1 MRKRANERR
10 VFLVVL
16 LFAILIT
23 DPMGF
28 ADNPTPSA
36 SPSASSTV
44 DSPLVNT
51 SPSDALA
58 TPSPKPTVPQ
68 HPPYLLPKTVD
79 GPVPKDLKPSLAD
92 VAKDR
97 PTPYQDRCHTQQNL
111 TASLEDCI
119 YGNPNSKTTIVLFG
133 DSHALSW
140 FPAIELLAKSK
151 NWRLLSLTMSSCWP
165 SDIPAWNSTKKALMP
180 NCAIWRKNTLKQ
192 IVQLHPAMV
201 FVTGTRGFSTINS
214 KGEVLVSDVREMA
227 WEAGMKRTLD
237 TLKTASSRVIFISD
251 TPLSQFVPPTCL
263 ATHKSSILACSTPIS
278 AAVSL
283 DWLGHE
289 ADVATSEN
297 VTWIDPTTWVCPS
310 DPCSPIS
317 GKTLVY
323 VDGGHLTATFARTLE
338 KPLWK
343 EISK

>member
-1 MRKRANERR
+1 MKRGNGRWIFLL
-10 VFLVVL
+10 VFL
-16 LFAILIT
+16 FAFLVT

-28 ADNPTPSA
+28 ADNPSPSTSSNSSPTVDVPVVDTSPSSSTA
-36 SPSASSTV
+36 SPSAI
-44 DSPLVNT
+44 
-51 SPSDALA
+51 
-58 TPSPKPTVPQ
+58 PTVPP
-68 HPPYLLPKTVD
+68 HPPYVLPKTIDV
-79 GPVPKDLKPSLAD
+79 PVPPNLNPSLAN

-119 YGNPNSKTTIVLFG
+119 YGNPKSKTTIVLFG

-140 FPAIELLAKSK
+140 FPAIERLANAK

-214 KGEVLVSDVREMA
+214 KGDVLVNDVREMA

-237 TLKTASSRVIFISD
+237 TLKTASSNVIFISD
-251 TPLSQFVPPTCL
+251 TPLSMFNPPTCL
-263 ATHKSSILACSTPIS
+263 AAHKASILACSTPIS

-289 ADVATSEN
+289 ADVAKSES
-297 VTWIDPTTWVCPS
+297 VTWVDPTTWVCPS
-310 DPCSPIS
+310 DPCSPIA

-323 VDGGHLTATFARTLE
+323 VDAGHLTATFARTLE